1 MRAVLPLG
9 HQLHR
14 GVRRALTGG
23 NARPC
28 GGGRAADTR
37 VNTVAGAA
45 VAAVAA
51 VEFERVTLRFGE
63 VTAVD
68 DLSLAIEHG
77 EFFSLLGPSGS
88 GKTSC
93 LRLIAGF
100 ERPTAGRIF
109 LGGAAAE
116 NLPPYRRDVNTVFQD
131 YALFP
136 HLTVRDNVAYSLM
149 IQKVGRARRRRLA
162 ERMLERVRL
171 GGLAQRKP
179 AELSGGQR
187 QRVSLARA
195 LINRPPVLLLDE
207 PLGALD
213 LKLREEMQEEL
224 KALQRDIG
232 ITFIYVTHDQQE
244 ALAMSDRVAVFEHG
258 RVRQVSAPRELYTHP
273 ANRFVANFVGVSNL
287 LGAAEAKALFG
298 IDSAVAIRPE
308 CIQLRPIGEGGAADG
323 GHAPE
328 QLRLTA
334 TVADVVFQGH
344 NHKLALDCGAAPA
357 VTLTGVLE
365 HQQEKSVGLPR
376 PGERWRLLIDRADI
390 QSLDE

>member
-14 GVRRALTGG
+14 GVGRALTGG
-23 NARPC
+23 DARPP
-28 GGGRAADTR
+28 GGRAADTR
-37 VNTVAGAA
+37 VNT

-63 VTAVD
+63 VAAVD
-68 DLSLAIEHG
+68 DISLAIEHG

-116 NLPPYRRDVNTVFQD
+116 NLPPYHRDVNTVFQD

-136 HLTVRDNVAYSLM
+136 HMTVRDNVAYSLM
-149 IQKVGRARRRRLA
+149 IQKVGKARRHRLA
-162 ERMLERVRL
+162 ERMLERVHL
-171 GGLAQRKP
+171 GGMAQRKP

-195 LINRPPVLLLDE
+195 LINRPRVLLLDE

-224 KALQRDIG
+224 KALQRDTG

-258 RVRQVSAPRELYTHP
+258 RVRQVSAPRQLYTHP
-273 ANRFVANFVGVSNL
+273 ASRFVANFVGVSNL

-323 GHAPE
+323 DRAPD

-334 TVADVVFQGH
+334 AIADVVFQGQ
-344 NHKLALDCGAAPA
+344 NHKLILDCGAAPA

-365 HQQEKSVGLPR
+365 HQQEKSTGLPR
-376 PGERWRLLIDRADI
+376 RGERWRLLIDRADI
-390 QSLDE
+390 QQLDE